1 MSRMVPADRAEGRCW
16 PFARRLVVCVLGEEL
31 LIRLDRI
38 AWSSLIQNRNLFIM
52 FVVKDRLRGLV
63 DILVTE
69 TL

>member
-1 MSRMVPADRAEGRCW
+1 MVPADRAEGRCW
-16 PFARRLVVCVLGEEL
+16 SFARRLVVCVLGEEL

-38 AWSSLIQNRNLFIM
+38 AGSSLIQNRNLFIM